1 MRRWPFAAIPRWR
14 IDGEVPCTLRRV
26 AMRTCHL
33 GVVQSSVSAARS
45 GYGVIDLRGH
55 TFTPAKDTDLQR
67 VLGLGRIANRLRE
80 GFTSSLATGSPGLD
94 RGLFPLRLWRSAVL
108 KKLLKG
114 RSLIPQRFARHP
126 NHRNRHVATG
136 RFVDSKSC
144 VAPISP
150 D

>member
-1 MRRWPFAAIPRWR
+1 MQRWRFAAIPRWR
-14 IDGEVPCTLRRV
+14 LNGEVPCTLRRV

-80 GFTSSLATGSPGLD
+80 GFASSLATGSPGLD
-94 RGLFPLRLWRSAVL
+94 RGRYPLCGIESLRNQPIARKQHIVERALLPA
-108 KKLLKG
+108 KLGLCSQG
-114 RSLIPQRFARHP
+114 FLINQFDAAGLEQP
-126 NHRNRHVATG
+126 
-136 RFVDSKSC
+136 
-144 VAPISP
+144 
-150 D
+150 